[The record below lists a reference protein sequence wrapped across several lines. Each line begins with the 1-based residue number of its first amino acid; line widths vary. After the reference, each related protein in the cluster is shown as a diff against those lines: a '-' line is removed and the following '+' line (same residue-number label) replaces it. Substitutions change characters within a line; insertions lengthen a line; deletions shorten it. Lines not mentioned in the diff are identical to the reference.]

1 MSLAKAMAA
10 RQRAY
15 GRRGARW
22 FDISIKGER
31 ELMKTFDKMSR
42 RFGNAVTLPILL
54 EGAVIV
60 GDEIERRA
68 PQQEGRWLRAGRSG
82 GAIFDERG
90 GNLKG
95 GIVAKMFTNS
105 RPGLPGAFVAI
116 DYRIAPHAHLVERGT
131 APRYHASGK
140 YVGAMPPM
148 PYFRPGVVASGPK
161 ALKHMVQRLEAVA
174 QRLAV

>member
-95 GIVAKMFTNS
+95 GIVAAGRVCRNRLSDSSSCSFGRTRNGSAIS
-105 RPGLPGAFVAI
+105 RKRKI
-116 DYRIAPHAHLVERGT
+116 CWRN
-131 APRYHASGK
+131 ASD
-140 YVGAMPPM
+140 
-148 PYFRPGVVASGPK
+148 
-161 ALKHMVQRLEAVA
+161 AVFQA
-174 QRLAV
+174 GRCCIRS